1 MRASRLLTNVVV
13 DALVALLVIGAQVE
27 VWTTSLPGARGWDA
41 LAVAG
46 WTVPLFF
53 RRRLPLL
60 APLALFTA
68 IAAAGFVEPRLP
80 PDTLSTTFGLV
91 GGFWSAGAYNAR
103 NRALTAAAY
112 GWLAICAAILA
123 APNAH
128 ATDLGWPI
136 GVSVFSLLMG
146 TALHTRAQQTAALEE
161 RAALLERRRR
171 EEARVAVAEERAR
184 IAREL
189 HDVVAHS
196 VSVMT
201 VQAGAVRRLLGPEQ
215 EREREALETVE
226 RTGREALAEMRRLLG
241 VLRETEDG
249 AALEP
254 QPGLDQ
260 IDRLLERARTAG
272 LPVELSVEGER
283 RPLAPGVDLNAYRIV
298 QEALTNALKHT
309 SGATAEVRLRYEGDR
324 LELEVA
330 NDGTAVLSGDGSGH
344 GLVGMR
350 ERVHVCGGRLEAGP
364 RPEGGFLVRATL
376 PVESAR

>member
-1 MRASRLLTNVVV
+1 IA
-13 DALVALLVIGAQVE
+13 
-27 VWTTSLPGARGWDA
+27 GARWEAA
-41 LAVAG
+41 LFELAM
-46 WTVPLFF
+46 TVPLFF
-53 RRRLPLL
+53 RRRWPVAAPVAVWAALVAESYAIEGATQNAIVFFL
-60 APLALFTA
+60 ASWFALWSSA
-68 IAAAGFVEPRLP
+68 ANNDRRRAAALLLLGYAASGIAVANDPSAAFGDWLWFNSLG
-80 PDTLSTTFGLV
+80 TLAWITGL
-91 GGFWSAGAYNAR
+91 GLR
-103 NRALTAAAY
+103 RRTE
-112 GWLAICAAILA
+112 
-123 APNAH
+123 H
-128 ATDLGWPI
+128 A
-136 GVSVFSLLMG
+136 
-146 TALHTRAQQTAALEE
+146 AALEE
-161 RAALLERRRR
+161 RAALLEQRRQ
-171 EEARVAVAEERAR
+171 EESRLAVAEERAR

-201 VQAGAVRRLLGPEQ
+201 VQVGAVRRLLTPEQ

-272 LPVELSVEGER
+272 LPVELSVEGAP

-309 SGATAEVRLRYEGDR
+309 SGATAEVRLRYQGDS